1 MTQSNPKKYS
11 IILNLRG
18 EKLELTVEPRPG
30 DFVKVIE
37 GINHTRNCF
46 LDRFRLDI
54 FEQFH
59 QKAIK
64 NALIAKAQ
72 QKGKQDD

>member
-1 MTQSNPKKYS
+1 MTHSNHKKCK

-37 GINHTRNCF
+37 GINHRKKCF

-64 NALIAKAQ
+64 NALIAGAQ
-72 QKGKQDD
+72 QKEKQYD

>member
-1 MTQSNPKKYS
+1 MTQFNPKKYN

-37 GINHTRNCF
+37 GINCTRECF

-64 NALIAKAQ
+64 NALIIGAQ
-72 QKGKQDD
+72 QRKKQDD